1 VCDEIVQTGSGK
13 MKVLIVGGG
22 GREHAIAWKI
32 SQSPKVSKLYCA
44 PGNGGIASLAQCVPI
59 KAMDIEGITSFA
71 KSEGIDLVVVAPDDP
86 LAAGMVDALENA
98 GIRAFGPVK
107 AAAEIE
113 SSKVFSKN
121 LMKKYGIPTA
131 AYEVFDNADNA
142 LEYLRTCSYPT
153 VVKADG
159 LALGKGV
166 IIAGNYDEAEKA
178 VRSIMSDRIFGSAGN
193 RVVIEEFLVG
203 TEVSILAFT
212 DGETLVLMVSSQDHK
227 RAMDNDMGPNT
238 GGMGTFS
245 PSRLYTAEIND
256 YCMKN
261 IFMPTIEAMRK
272 EGRRFKGVLY
282 FGLILTADGPKVLEY
297 NARFG
302 DPETQV
308 VLPHLKTDIIDIFEA
323 IIDERLSEINIE
335 WENRSAVCVILAS
348 GGYPGK
354 YETGLEITGIDEAEK
369 DPSVIVFHAGTKLEA
384 GKYYTAGGRVLGV
397 TAVADTIDD
406 ARAKAYAAVGKI
418 KFEGMHYRRDI
429 GIKK

>member
-1 VCDEIVQTGSGK
+1 

-22 GREHAIAWKI
+22 GREHALAWKI
-32 SQSPKVSKLYCA
+32 SQSPKADKLYCA

-59 KAMDIEGITSFA
+59 KATDIEGIFSFA
-71 KSEGIDLVVVAPDDP
+71 KSEKIDLVVVAPDDP
-86 LAAGMVDALENA
+86 LAAGMVDALEAA
-98 GIRAFGPVK
+98 GIRAFGPQK
-107 AAAEIE
+107 DAAVIE

-131 AYEVFDNADNA
+131 SYEVFDNGEKAIS
-142 LEYLRTCSYPT
+142 YLTDISYPA
-153 VVKADG
+153 VIKADG

-166 IIAGNYDEAEKA
+166 IIAQNYDEAVKA
-178 VRSIMSDRIFGSAGN
+178 VHSLMEDKVFGSAGD
-193 RVVIEEFLVG
+193 RIVIEEFLTG
-203 TEVSILAFT
+203 PEVSILAFT
-212 DGETLVLMVSSQDHK
+212 DGKTLVPMISSQDHK
-227 RAMDNDMGPNT
+227 RALDNDKGLNT

-245 PSRLYTAEIND
+245 PSRLYTSEIND

-261 IFMPTIEAMRK
+261 IFMPTIEAMNK
-272 EGRRFKGVLY
+272 EGRKFKGVLY
-282 FGLILTADGPKVLEY
+282 FGLILTPDGPKVLEY

-323 IIDERLSEINIE
+323 IIDERLDSVKIE
-335 WENRSAVCVILAS
+335 WENKAAVCVILAS

-354 YETGLEITGIDEAEK
+354 YRTGFEITGISDAEK
-369 DPSVIVFHAGTKLEA
+369 DPSVVVFHAGTKLES
-384 GKYYTAGGRVLGV
+384 GKYFTAGGRVLGV

-406 ARAKAYAAVGKI
+406 ARTKAYNAVGKI
-418 KFEGMHYRRDI
+418 HFENMHFRTDI